1 MAEQSEGRKRT
12 WTEEI
17 EVAGSDLVG
26 RIKSLIAEGNVR
38 HLRIKAPGGGV
49 YFEAPLTVGVL
60 AGGAVALAAPWLAIL
75 SALAALAVRMK
86 VEVVRESASARPAAK
101 KRKTSS
107 ASKSAPKRTARGG
120 AKRPRK
126 AKPTARRP
134 RR

>member
-1 MAEQSEGRKRT
+1 MAEQQDKRT

-17 EVAGSDLVG
+17 EVAGGELVS

-49 YFEAPLTVGVL
+49 YFETPLTVGVL

-86 VEVVRESASARPAAK
+86 VEVVRESESAPSAAK

-107 ASKSAPKRTARGG
+107 ASKSAPKRAARGG
-120 AKRPRK
+120 AKGARK
-126 AKPTARRP
+126 AKPKAPRSRR
-134 RR
+134 